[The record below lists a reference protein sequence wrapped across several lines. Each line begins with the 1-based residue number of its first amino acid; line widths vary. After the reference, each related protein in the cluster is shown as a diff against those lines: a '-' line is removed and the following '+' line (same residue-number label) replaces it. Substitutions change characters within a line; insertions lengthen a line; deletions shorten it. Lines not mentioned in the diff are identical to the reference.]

1 MKSHLI
7 NKFLKDNKLDF
18 YLITNND
25 LHLNESPNLDLKDI
39 YKLLKFDCT
48 RGYILFFINKLIFFT
63 DSRYTLAAKKFFK
76 NNCEIYDLSETS
88 IVDYLLSQNKNLSGI
103 LDSKLISIKE
113 FREINSKLEKN
124 KIIITPQSKN
134 FFLKNYYPNF
144 NISYPLSMPK
154 YLIPRPFIKNLK
166 WIKSKLKTDGILI
179 WNNAQVGY
187 LLNLRS
193 FELWNST
200 KPFAGLFIPKKN
212 INPILI
218 TNHSNLKKVSKISKS
233 FHILKEEKF
242 IKYLKSSN
250 LTNIETSYEFLNL
263 NMYMRLS
270 NFLNVS
276 ETKINISKYMGIKTL
291 KEIKNIESCHIEDG
305 LAVLKFIICLLY
317 TSPSPRDPT

>member
-1 MKSHLI
+1 MKSQLI

-48 RGYILFFINKLIFFT
+48 RGYILFFINKFIFFT

-134 FFLKNYYPNF
+134 FFSKNYYPNF

-179 WNNAQVGY
+179 WNNAQVAY

-233 FHILKEEKF
+233 FHIFKEEKF
-242 IKYLKSSN
+242 IKYLKSSK

-263 NMYMRLS
+263 L
-270 NFLNVS
+270 LKKL
-276 ETKINISKYMGIKTL
+276 KI
-291 KEIKNIESCHIEDG
+291 E
-305 LAVLKFIICLLY
+305 VKFIPGMSVPFSKKI
-317 TSPSPRDPT
+317 PV